1 MEIAI
6 VTFDGFTDIDVV
18 LPWDLLHRARGDGWI
33 IRLLGTA
40 PEHTSATGLDL
51 RMHGV
56 VEETGDADV
65 VLFASGRPT
74 RTLAASPD
82 YLARFHLDPRRQM
95 IGSMCSGALVLAALG
110 LLNGAK
116 ATTYPTARAEL
127 EAFGVT
133 VVEEPLVAN
142 GNVATA
148 AGCLAA
154 QDLVGWVIERLLGP
168 ARRDLVLRSIQPV
181 GRGLELA
188 DAAAL
193 GDVYATTT
201 PGP

>member
-1 MEIAI
+1 MQIAI

-18 LPWDLLHRARGDGWI
+18 LPWDLLHRATGEDWT

-40 PEHTSATGLDL
+40 PAHVSATGLTL
-51 RMHGV
+51 PMHGV
-56 VEETGDADV
+56 VEETRHADV

-74 RTLAASPD
+74 RALAASPD
-82 YLARFHLDPRRQM
+82 YLARFDLDPRRQM

-110 LLNGAK
+110 LLRGAE
-116 ATTYPTARAEL
+116 ATTYPTAKAEL

-133 VVEEPLVAN
+133 VVEQPFVAN

-154 QDLVGWVIERLLGP
+154 QDLVGWVVERLLGP

-188 DAAAL
+188 DADAL
-193 GDVYATTT
+193 GAVYAPATAR
-201 PGP
+201 

>member
-1 MEIAI
+1 MQIAI

-18 LPWDLLHRARGDGWI
+18 LPWDLLHRAKGEGWT
-33 IRLLGTA
+33 IRLVGTE
-40 PEHTSATGLDL
+40 PVHVSATGLDV
-51 RMHGV
+51 RMHGA
-56 VEETGDADV
+56 VEETHDADV

-74 RTLAASPD
+74 RALAASPE
-82 YLARFHLDPRRQM
+82 YLARFALDPGRQM
-95 IGSMCSGALVLAALG
+95 IGSMCSGALLLAALG
-110 LLNGAK
+110 LLDGAD
-116 ATTYPTARAEL
+116 ATTYPTARAAL

-133 VVEEPLVAN
+133 VVERPFVAN

-154 QDLVGWVIERLLGP
+154 QDLVGWVVERLLGP

-181 GRGLELA
+181 GRGLQLA

-193 GDVYATTT
+193 EDVYAPAAATN
-201 PGP
+201 